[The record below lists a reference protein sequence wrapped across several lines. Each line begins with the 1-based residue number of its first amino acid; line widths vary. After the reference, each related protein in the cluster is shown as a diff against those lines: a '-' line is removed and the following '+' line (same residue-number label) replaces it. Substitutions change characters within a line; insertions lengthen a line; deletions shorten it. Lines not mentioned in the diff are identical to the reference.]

1 MLPADELR
9 ELIQRAQAHD
19 ATAIGELYARYA
31 GLIVR
36 YLLVRVGDPELAQ
49 DLTQEVFIKVIGGIA
64 RFEYRDEKAFLG
76 WIYTIAANLLLS
88 YQRRQRIVATP
99 LATCNELVDQRSQD
113 DVSMVT
119 ERVDL
124 QFAFGQLT
132 HEQQRVLTLRFFAD
146 LSSSEIAGLLQ
157 RSEGAIKSMQYR
169 ALQSLQKIME
179 RNAEHASHQFDPLG
193 GGEKSDPIQG
203 RPPLGA
209 VYNDGKSPA
218 PGQ

>member
-9 ELIQRAQAHD
+9 ELIQRAQTHD
-19 ATAIGELYARYA
+19 ATAISELYARYV
-31 GLIVR
+31 GLVVR
-36 YLLVRVGDPELAQ
+36 YLLVRVADPELAQ
-49 DLTQEVFIKVIGGIA
+49 DLAQEVFIKVIGGIA

-76 WIYTIAANLLLS
+76 WIYTIAANLLNR

-99 LATCNELVDQRSQD
+99 LAACSELVDQRSQD

-132 HEQQRVLTLRFFAD
+132 HEQQRVLALRFFAD

-157 RSEGAIKSMQYR
+157 RSEGAVKSMQYR

-179 RNAEHASHQFDPLG
+179 RSAEHGQFDPLV
-193 GGEKSDPIQG
+193 GGEKVDVLQV
-203 RPPLGA
+203 RPPLA
-209 VYNDGKSPA
+209 PVYNDGQSPA